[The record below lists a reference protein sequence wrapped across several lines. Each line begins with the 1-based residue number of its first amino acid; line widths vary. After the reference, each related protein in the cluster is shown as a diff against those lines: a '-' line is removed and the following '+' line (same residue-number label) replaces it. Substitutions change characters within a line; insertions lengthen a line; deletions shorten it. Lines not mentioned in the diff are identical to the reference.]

1 MATLADIQAGIKTK
15 LATIAGLNAYAVEP
29 ASPLL
34 PAAWPLLRAGTFD
47 NDFDGDV
54 TYTFGITVLVN
65 AADQGRAQ
73 TNLLPYL
80 DKSGTKSIKAALE
93 TANTL
98 GVSGVDSVR
107 VLNVEAV
114 FARDVGGGA
123 AQIGAVLVCEVY
135 A

>member
-1 MATLADIQAGIKTK
+1 MATLADIQSGIKTK

-29 ASPLL
+29 ASPIL
-34 PAAWPLLRAGTFD
+34 PAAWPLVQEGAFD
-47 NDFDGDV
+47 ADLDGDA
-54 TYTFGITVLVN
+54 TFTFNLTIMVS
-65 AADQGRAQ
+65 ASDQGRAQ

-93 TANTL
+93 NGNTL

-107 VLNVEAV
+107 VKSFGQM
-114 FARDVGGGA
+114 FAREVAGGA
-123 AQIGAVLVCEVY
+123 AQIGAVIVLEVY

>member
-29 ASPLL
+29 ASPVL

-47 NDFDGDV
+47 NDLDGDV
-54 TYTFGITVLVN
+54 TYTFGITIMVN

-80 DKSGTKSIKAALE
+80 DRSGTKSIKAALE
-93 TANTL
+93 NGNTL

-114 FARDVGGGA
+114 FAREVSGGA
-123 AQIGAVLVCEVY
+123 AQIGAVLVVEVY